1 MFGSFLLGFLIGGL
15 VAFMTII
22 IFMGGDDND

>member
-15 VAFMTII
+15 VAFMMII

>member
-15 VAFMTII
+15 VAFVTMI
-22 IFMGGDDND
+22 IFMGGNDDD